1 MDTRSSHEGR
11 FCEEKK
17 NITVTGMSGTT
28 LNEERSFARGLQDL
42 RSFAAVSRYT
52 PLQSLSSCS
61 STASKMVI
69 QRCGE
74 PVAWRLQL
82 VLPAGDLQIEDE
94 LHALHYCDG
103 HGRE

>member
-1 MDTRSSHEGR
+1 
-11 FCEEKK
+11 
-17 NITVTGMSGTT
+17 
-28 LNEERSFARGLQDL
+28 
-42 RSFAAVSRYT
+42 
-52 PLQSLSSCS
+52 
-61 STASKMVI
+61 MVI